1 MDEQINHLTLCV
13 YYFDVQIHIYSFN
26 DVFSVNQ

>member
-1 MDEQINHLTLCV
+1 MYEDINHLALWV
-13 YYFDVQIHIYSFN
+13 YYFDIQIHVYSFN